1 MTSLWLDRAPE
12 IDSDPW
18 PESEPEVL
26 VVGAGLAGLATAV
39 LLATAGR
46 RVAVVE
52 ARSVGAVTTGRST
65 AKVSLLQGTKLST
78 VLAQQP
84 RERARAYVEASREAQ
99 AWVLD
104 TCERG
109 GVAFQ
114 RREAVTYAADVRQL
128 GPVQAE
134 HEAAASLGL
143 DVRWSDRLDVP
154 WPHAGATRLAD
165 QAQVDPVQLLAALAG
180 ELRAAGGTLHQGQRV
195 VSTSTADGLR
205 VRLEDGR
212 LLRPGHLVL
221 ATGIPVLDR
230 GLHFARVE
238 PKRSYVVA
246 YEGVD
251 VPSGMYLSAGSS
263 SRSVRDA
270 PAPDLGTAMLVGG
283 AGHTVG
289 RGGPTTRH
297 LDELRAWT
305 SRYFP
310 HALETH
316 SWSAQDYSPVD
327 ALPSVGVLP
336 GSDGLV
342 HVATGFDKW
351 GMTTA
356 VVAALAISGD
366 LLGHEPAWSRPL
378 LQRGTAS
385 RDAVRALSLN
395 ARVGLAAT
403 VSAAQALAPVREAPP
418 EGAGR
423 VGQGPDGATATST
436 VDGTTCTLRAV
447 CTHLG
452 GLVRWNDAERS
463 WDCPLHG
470 SRFAPDGTVLE
481 GPATRPLRRPGA

>member
-12 IDSDPW
+12 IVSDPW
-18 PESEPEVL
+18 PEAEPEVL

-39 LLATAGR
+39 LLSRGGR

-52 ARSVGAVTTGRST
+52 ARTVGAVTTGRST

-99 AWVLD
+99 AWVLEA
-104 TCERG
+104 CERG
-109 GVAFQ
+109 GVPVQ

-128 GPVQAE
+128 TVVRAE
-134 HEAAASLGL
+134 HRAAASLGL
-143 DVRWSDRLDVP
+143 EVRWSDRLDVP
-154 WPHAGATRLAD
+154 FPHAGATRLAE
-165 QAQVDPVQLLAALAG
+165 QAQLDPVQLLTALVHA
-180 ELRAAGGTLHQGQRV
+180 LRTAGGTLHQGQRV
-195 VSTSTADGLR
+195 VATSTADGLR
-205 VRLEDGR
+205 VRLEDGW
-212 LLRPGHLVL
+212 LLHPGHLVL
-221 ATGIPVLDR
+221 ATGTPVLDR
-230 GLHFARVE
+230 GLHFARIE

-246 YEGVD
+246 YEGAD
-251 VPSGMYLSAGSS
+251 VPAGMYLSAGSS

-270 PAPDLGTAMLVGG
+270 PAPDLGTALLVGG

-289 RGGPTTRH
+289 RGGSTTAH
-297 LDELRAWT
+297 LDGLRTWT
-305 SRYFP
+305 RRYFP
-310 HALETH
+310 HAVETH
-316 SWSAQDYSPVD
+316 AWSAQDYSPVD

-356 VVAALAISGD
+356 VVAALAVSGD
-366 LLGHEPAWSRPL
+366 LLGREPVWSPTL
-378 LQRGTAS
+378 LQRGVAAG
-385 RDAVRALSLN
+385 DARRALSLN

-403 VSAAQALAPVREAPP
+403 LSAAEAMAPVQEAPP
-418 EGAGR
+418 EGTGS
-423 VGQGPDGATATST
+423 VGQGPEGAAATST
-436 VDGTTCTLRAV
+436 VDGTTCTVRAV

-452 GLVRWNDAERS
+452 GVVRWNDAERS

-481 GPATRPLRRPGA
+481 GPATRPLRRHDD